1 MTAQQQAYIIGFVKR
16 ANEYGFDEAEALGIL
31 KNANALTRALASGA
45 VKPST
50 IASRMSIPLGAA
62 KAIAGYNTP
71 GKGINLNPNIQK
83 LDNVLAKRNNLMNS
97 QKRIGPSV
105 DRLSDKYENLE
116 EMYYDGQ
123 RMQQG
128 KFRNGDGER
137 IGRTRQANILMSGV
151 MDKKPQ
157 IDQANNYLMRAE
169 RRGGI
174 RNQQIGA
181 LDAEAY
187 NLGAPLRAMSNPGA
201 VVPGATTID
210 NHKQLPPGAFRNYFG
225 VARPPSKFHPD
236 AKRTGEAFDAR
247 DALRNLRQ
255 EQNQGSVIV
264 Y

>member
-1 MTAQQQAYIIGFVKR
+1 MNTQQAYINGFVKR
-16 ANEYGFDEAEALGIL
+16 AAEYGLGHDEAIGIL
-31 KNANALTRALASGA
+31 KNANALTRALARGA

-50 IASRMSIPLGAA
+50 IASRMNIPLGAV
-62 KAIAGYNTP
+62 KSIAGYNTP

-83 LDNVLAKRNNLMNS
+83 LDKVLARRNNLSGIQERTKPM
-97 QKRIGPSV
+97 V

-116 EMYYDGQ
+116 EMYSDGQ

-128 KFRNGDGER
+128 KFRNWDGER

-157 IDQANNYLMRAE
+157 IDQANRYLMNAGS
-169 RRGGI
+169 RGGI

-187 NLGAPLRAMSNPGA
+187 NLGAPLHTMSNPGA

-210 NHKQLPPGAFRNYFG
+210 NYKQLSPGAFHNYYG

-236 AKRTGEAFDAR
+236 AKRTGQAFDAR
-247 DALRNLRQ
+247 DALRSLRQ
-255 EQNQGSVIV
+255 TQNQGATIV